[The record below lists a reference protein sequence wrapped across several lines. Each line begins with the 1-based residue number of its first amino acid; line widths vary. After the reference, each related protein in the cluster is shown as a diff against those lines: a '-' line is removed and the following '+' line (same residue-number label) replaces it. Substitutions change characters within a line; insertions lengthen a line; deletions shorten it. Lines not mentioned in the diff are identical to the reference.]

1 MLNKK
6 YVNKLNSL
14 QNIAETMATSNLL
27 LVIVQHTVSL
37 NVMEYTAILNTVNKL
52 KSY

>member
-1 MLNKK
+1 MLNRK

-14 QNIAETMATSNLL
+14 QNIADTMAISNLL
-27 LVIVQHTVSL
+27 SVIVQHTITL

-52 KSY
+52 KRY